1 MKSKEMFEK
10 LNEINKIKNF
20 EKIANAFLI
29 ILIFHL
35 LFVFE
40 KYYSTKFNLNN
51 PLIPKYLAFE
61 IFAPYAKKGLILTF
75 GLLIAIVLKFLKQNL
90 IIILIC
96 LFVIAVYYFTTF
108 EPNFTEYQK

>member
-1 MKSKEMFEK
+1 MFDK
-10 LNEINKIKNF
+10 LNGINKNKNF

-35 LFVFE
+35 LFVFTI
-40 KYYSTKFNLNN
+40 YYSTKFNYNN

-61 IFAPYAKKGLILTF
+61 VFAPYADKGLIITF
-75 GLLIAIVLKFLKQNL
+75 GLLIATTLKFLKQHL

-96 LFVIAVYYFTTF
+96 FFVIAVYYFTSF
-108 EPNFTEYQK
+108 EPNFTEYQT